1 MIKHYGDVRWETSD
15 TSGDGIAFDMH
26 DLQNRIDHDEVTN
39 TAQFLI
45 DALKA
50 GTLKPEAFSLRQ
62 LAECFLPDGLAHVN
76 VIQTLST
83 ETTAPLKSV
92 LGAIVEAKVKEA
104 FTHKDFVLAGLVS
117 TIPSCP
123 QGEKIYPFP
132 FTEDFNGTVIDKDN
146 PNKLALFDQYVDTPA
161 VTHRGLS
168 LAITKEILL
177 QDQTH
182 LLLQHAAK
190 VGFAFGRSKEQQIII
205 EVTGWI
211 LYNHLGLMAQRNE
224 V

>member
-50 GTLKPEAFSLRQ
+50 GTLKPEALSLRQ

-76 VIQTLST
+76 VIQTFST
-83 ETTAPLKSV
+83 ETTAPLTSV
-92 LGAIVEAKVKEA
+92 LGAIIEAKVKEA

-117 TIPSCP
+117 TIPSRP
-123 QGEKIYPFP
+123 QGERVYPFL
-132 FTEDFNGTVIDKDN
+132 FTEDFNGTMLDRMVLRRPSIRT
-146 PNKLALFDQYVDTPA
+146 PISSIHIAAHMYYPLTASSPEIIPAIYILADRFSIKA
-161 VTHRGLS
+161 MW
-168 LAITKEILL
+168 
-177 QDQTH
+177 
-182 LLLQHAAK
+182 K
-190 VGFAFGRSKEQQIII
+190 VP
-205 EVTGWI
+205 
-211 LYNHLGLMAQRNE
+211 GLMRCRIGIILNR
-224 V
+224 